1 MPLRIDCAHGC
12 TAMMFKW
19 RELYGA
25 FYAAG
30 AVALLA
36 AFGLGVWVGW

>member
-1 MPLRIDCAHGC
+1 MITRTLLGDWWPMYA
-12 TAMMFKW
+12 
-19 RELYGA
+19 A